1 VERVYEEA
9 FSEVDEII
17 KLMPIDISSKI
28 PQKFRQVISEN
39 PLFPPMF
46 LFYNSIL
53 TSFAIS
59 TSLVNSISFFFSS
72 Y

>member
-1 VERVYEEA
+1 MERVYEEA

-39 PLFPPMF
+39 Q
-46 LFYNSIL
+46 
-53 TSFAIS
+53 
-59 TSLVNSISFFFSS
+59 SS
-72 Y
+72 KL